1 LAVASA
7 LHYIGSKRHKA
18 SPPRKSKESVMN
30 LKTILVS
37 LVLGSSSIALAAPAA
52 PTPAP
57 TATVV
62 VRDHAAGT
70 EYTVADAQAA
80 RPNAIDYKDG
90 QSWRGMPKPP
100 VYRPVTLASGM
111 RLTSGRASIAVGS
124 QAGKFDTLQLTAS
137 AGKTF
142 IKQVTVQFNNGQNQV
157 VGLGK
162 TLDGNDSLT
171 IDLAGNHR
179 KIRKIVVT
187 GNELSTGRRRPFGA
201 FNIIAS

>member
-1 LAVASA
+1 
-7 LHYIGSKRHKA
+7 
-18 SPPRKSKESVMN
+18 MN

-52 PTPAP
+52 PAPAP
-57 TATVV
+57 TSAAVV

-70 EYTVADAQAA
+70 EYTVINAQGTVPAKPSGIYV
-80 RPNAIDYKDG
+80 RDD
-90 QSWRGMPKPP
+90 QSWHGVPKPP
-100 VYRPVTLASGM
+100 VFRPPVTLASGL
-111 RLTSGRASIAVGS
+111 RLSSGRASIAVGS

-157 VGLGK
+157 IGLGK
-162 TLDGNDSLT
+162 TLDGKDTLT

-179 KIRKIVVT
+179 EIRKIVVT
-187 GNELSTGRRRPFGA
+187 GNELSTGRRRPYGA
-201 FNIIAS
+201 FSITAV

>member
-1 LAVASA
+1 
-7 LHYIGSKRHKA
+7 
-18 SPPRKSKESVMN
+18 MN

-52 PTPAP
+52 PAP
-57 TATVV
+57 TSATVV

-70 EYTVADAQAA
+70 EYTATDAQTA
-80 RPNAIDYKDG
+80 RPSAIDYKDG
-90 QSWRGMPKPP
+90 QSWRGIPKPP

-111 RLTSGRASIAVGS
+111 RLSSGRASIAVGS

-142 IKQVTVQFNNGQNQV
+142 IQQVVVQFNNGQNQV
-157 VGLGK
+157 VGLRK
-162 TLDGNDSLT
+162 TLDGNDTLT

-179 KIRKIVVT
+179 EIRKIVVT
-187 GNELSTGRRRPFGA
+187 GNELSTGHRRPFGA
-201 FNIIAS
+201 FNILAS

>member
-1 LAVASA
+1 
-7 LHYIGSKRHKA
+7 
-18 SPPRKSKESVMN
+18 MN

-52 PTPAP
+52 PAP
-57 TATVV
+57 TSASFV

-70 EYTVADAQAA
+70 EYTVANDHDSPAA

-100 VYRPVTLASGM
+100 VYRPVTLASSL
-111 RLTSGRASIAVGS
+111 RLSTGRASIAVGS

-142 IKQVTVQFNNGQNQV
+142 IKQVTIQFNNGQNQV
-157 VGLGK
+157 IGLGK
-162 TLDGNDSLT
+162 MLDGNGTLT

-179 KIRKIVVT
+179 EIRKIVVT
-187 GNELSTGRRRPFGA
+187 GNELSTGRRRPYGA
-201 FNIIAS
+201 FNITAS

>member
-1 LAVASA
+1 
-7 LHYIGSKRHKA
+7 
-18 SPPRKSKESVMN
+18 MN

-52 PTPAP
+52 SALAPAS
-57 TATVV
+57 TTVV

-70 EYTVADAQAA
+70 EYTVVNDHDAPAA
-80 RPNAIDYKDG
+80 KPNAIYYRDG

-100 VYRPVTLASGM
+100 VYRPVTLASDM
-111 RLTSGRASIAVGS
+111 RLGTSGRASIAVGS

-142 IKQVTVQFNNGQNQV
+142 IKQVIVQFNNGQNQV

-162 TLDGNDSLT
+162 TLDGNDALT

-179 KIRKIVVT
+179 EIRKIVVT

-201 FNIIAS
+201 FSITAS

>member
-1 LAVASA
+1 
-7 LHYIGSKRHKA
+7 
-18 SPPRKSKESVMN
+18 MN

-52 PTPAP
+52 PAAAPAP
-57 TATVV
+57 ASVV

-70 EYTVADAQAA
+70 EYTTAA
-80 RPNAIDYKDG
+80 PNAIYYKDG

-100 VYRPVTLASGM
+100 VYRPVTLASAM
-111 RLTSGRASIAVGS
+111 RLGTSGRASIAVGS
-124 QAGKFDTLQLTAS
+124 QAGKFDILRLTAS

-142 IKQVTVQFNNGQNQV
+142 IKQVIVQFNNGQSQV

-179 KIRKIVVT
+179 EIRRIVVA
-187 GNELSTGRRRPFGA
+187 GNELSTGRRRPYGA
-201 FNIIAS
+201 FNITAS

>member
-1 LAVASA
+1 
-7 LHYIGSKRHKA
+7 
-18 SPPRKSKESVMN
+18 MN

-52 PTPAP
+52 PAAPSPAP
-57 TATVV
+57 TSATVV

-70 EYTVADAQAA
+70 EYTQVNDHDAVPAK
-80 RPNAIDYKDG
+80 PNAIYYRDG
-90 QSWRGMPKPP
+90 QSWRGVPKPP

-111 RLTSGRASIAVGS
+111 RLTSGRASIAVGN

-142 IKQVTVQFNNGQNQV
+142 IKQVIVQFNNGQNQV

-162 TLDGNDSLT
+162 MLDGNDSLT

-179 KIRKIVVT
+179 EIRKIVVT
-187 GNELSTGRRRPFGA
+187 GNELSTGRRRPYGA
-201 FNIIAS
+201 FSITAS

>member
-1 LAVASA
+1 
-7 LHYIGSKRHKA
+7 
-18 SPPRKSKESVMN
+18 MN

-52 PTPAP
+52 PAP
-57 TATVV
+57 TSATVV

-70 EYTVADAQAA
+70 EYTVTDAQAA
-80 RPNAIDYKDG
+80 RPNAIYYKDG

-111 RLTSGRASIAVGS
+111 RLISGRASIAIGS

-142 IKQVTVQFNNGQNQV
+142 IRRVTVQFNNGQNQV

-162 TLDGNDSLT
+162 MLDGNDTLT

-179 KIRKIVVT
+179 EIRRIVVT

-201 FNIIAS
+201 FNITAS

>member
-1 LAVASA
+1 
-7 LHYIGSKRHKA
+7 
-18 SPPRKSKESVMN
+18 MN

-52 PTPAP
+52 PAP
-57 TATVV
+57 TSATVV

-70 EYTVADAQAA
+70 EYTVTDAQAA

-90 QSWRGMPKPP
+90 QGWRGMPKPP

-142 IKQVTVQFNNGQNQV
+142 IQQVVVQFNNGQNQV
-157 VGLGK
+157 IGLRK

-179 KIRKIVVT
+179 QIRKIVVT

-201 FNIIAS
+201 FNITAS

>member
-1 LAVASA
+1 
-7 LHYIGSKRHKA
+7 
-18 SPPRKSKESVMN
+18 MN

-52 PTPAP
+52 PAPAP
-57 TATVV
+57 TSATVV

-70 EYTVADAQAA
+70 EYTVTDAQAA
-80 RPNAIDYKDG
+80 RPNAIYYKDG

-111 RLTSGRASIAVGS
+111 RLTSGRAAIAVGS

-142 IKQVTVQFNNGQNQV
+142 IRQVTVQFNNGQNQV

-162 TLDGNDSLT
+162 MLDGNDTLT

-179 KIRKIVVT
+179 EIRKIVVT

>member
-1 LAVASA
+1 
-7 LHYIGSKRHKA
+7 
-18 SPPRKSKESVMN
+18 MN

-52 PTPAP
+52 PAPAP
-57 TATVV
+57 TSAMFV

-70 EYTVADAQAA
+70 EYTVTDAHDAPAA

-111 RLTSGRASIAVGS
+111 RLIGGRASIAVGS

-142 IKQVTVQFNNGQNQV
+142 IKQVVVQFNNGHNQV

-179 KIRKIVVT
+179 EIRKIVVT

-201 FNIIAS
+201 FNITAS

>member
-1 LAVASA
+1 
-7 LHYIGSKRHKA
+7 
-18 SPPRKSKESVMN
+18 MN

-52 PTPAP
+52 PAP
-57 TATVV
+57 TSASFA

-70 EYTVADAQAA
+70 EYTAA
-80 RPNAIDYKDG
+80 NDHDSPAAKPNAIYYKDG

-100 VYRPVTLASGM
+100 VFRPPVTLASSM
-111 RLTSGRASIAVGS
+111 RLTSGRASIAVGG

-157 VGLGK
+157 IGLGK
-162 TLDGNDSLT
+162 MLDGNDRLT

-179 KIRKIVVT
+179 EIRRIVVS

-201 FNIIAS
+201 FNITAS

>member
-1 LAVASA
+1 
-7 LHYIGSKRHKA
+7 
-18 SPPRKSKESVMN
+18 MN

-52 PTPAP
+52 PAPAP
-57 TATVV
+57 ASAEL
-62 VRDHAAGT
+62 REHAAGT
-70 EYTVADAQAA
+70 EYTTAAPNA

-100 VYRPVTLASGM
+100 IYRPVTLASGM
-111 RLTSGRASIAVGS
+111 RLTGGRTSIAVGG

-142 IKQVTVQFNNGQNQV
+142 IKQVIVQFNNGQNQV
-157 VGLGK
+157 IGLGK
-162 TLDGNDSLT
+162 LLDGNDRLT

-179 KIRKIVVT
+179 EIRKIVVT
-187 GNELSTGRRRPFGA
+187 GNELSTGRRRPYGA
-201 FNIIAS
+201 FNITAS

>member
-1 LAVASA
+1 
-7 LHYIGSKRHKA
+7 
-18 SPPRKSKESVMN
+18 MN

-37 LVLGSSSIALAAPAA
+37 LVLGSSSIALAAPA
-52 PTPAP
+52 PAP
-57 TATVV
+57 TSATVV

-142 IKQVTVQFNNGQNQV
+142 IKQVVVQFNNGQNQV

-162 TLDGNDSLT
+162 TIDGNDALT
-171 IDLAGNHR
+171 IDLTGNHR
-179 KIRKIVVT
+179 EIRKIVVT
-187 GNELSTGRRRPFGA
+187 GNELSTGRRRPYGA
-201 FNIIAS
+201 FNITAS

>member
-1 LAVASA
+1 
-7 LHYIGSKRHKA
+7 
-18 SPPRKSKESVMN
+18 MN

-52 PTPAP
+52 PAPAP
-57 TATVV
+57 TSATVV

-70 EYTVADAQAA
+70 EYTVTNAQAS

-90 QSWRGMPKPP
+90 QGWRGMPKPP
-100 VYRPVTLASGM
+100 VFRPPVTLASSM

-142 IKQVTVQFNNGQNQV
+142 IQQVVVQFNNGQNQV
-157 VGLGK
+157 IGLRK

-179 KIRKIVVT
+179 EIRKIVVT

>member
-1 LAVASA
+1 
-7 LHYIGSKRHKA
+7 
-18 SPPRKSKESVMN
+18 MN

-52 PTPAP
+52 PAP
-57 TATVV
+57 TSASFA

-70 EYTVADAQAA
+70 EYTAA
-80 RPNAIDYKDG
+80 NDHDSPAAKPNAIYYKDG

-100 VYRPVTLASGM
+100 VFRPPVTLASSM
-111 RLTSGRASIAVGS
+111 RLTSGRASIAVGG

-157 VGLGK
+157 IGLGK
-162 TLDGNDSLT
+162 MLDGNDRLT

-179 KIRKIVVT
+179 EIRRIVVT
-187 GNELSTGRRRPFGA
+187 GNELSTGRRRPYGA
-201 FNIIAS
+201 FNITAS

>member
-1 LAVASA
+1 
-7 LHYIGSKRHKA
+7 
-18 SPPRKSKESVMN
+18 MN

-52 PTPAP
+52 PAP
-57 TATVV
+57 TSASFA

-70 EYTVADAQAA
+70 EYTVANDHDAPAA
-80 RPNAIDYKDG
+80 RPNAIYYKDG

-111 RLTSGRASIAVGS
+111 RLPSGRASIAVGS
-124 QAGKFDTLQLTAS
+124 QAGKFNTLQLTAS

-142 IKQVTVQFNNGQNQV
+142 IKQVIVQFNNGQSQL

-162 TLDGNDSLT
+162 LLDGNDTLT
-171 IDLAGNHR
+171 INLAGNHR
-179 KIRKIVVT
+179 EIRRIVVT
-187 GNELSTGRRRPFGA
+187 GNELSIGRRRPYGA
-201 FNIIAS
+201 FNITAA

>member
-1 LAVASA
+1 
-7 LHYIGSKRHKA
+7 
-18 SPPRKSKESVMN
+18 MN

-37 LVLGSSSIALAAPAA
+37 LVLGSSSIALAAPALA
-52 PTPAP
+52 SAQP
-57 TATVV
+57 ATVV

-80 RPNAIDYKDG
+80 RPSAIDYKDG
-90 QSWRGMPKPP
+90 QSWRGMPRPP
-100 VYRPVTLASGM
+100 VYRPVTLASGL

-142 IKQVTVQFNNGQNQV
+142 IQQVTVQFNNGQNQV
-157 VGLGK
+157 VGLRK

-179 KIRKIVVT
+179 EIRKIVVT
-187 GNELSTGRRRPFGA
+187 GNELSTGRRRPLGA
-201 FNIIAS
+201 FNLTAS